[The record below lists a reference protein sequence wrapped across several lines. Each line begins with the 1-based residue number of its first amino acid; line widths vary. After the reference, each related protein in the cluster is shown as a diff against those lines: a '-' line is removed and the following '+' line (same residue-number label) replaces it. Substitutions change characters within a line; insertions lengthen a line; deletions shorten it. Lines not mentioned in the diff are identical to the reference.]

1 MNKNQT
7 ESKPQDVEEPREE
20 GLDETTCSGLGRHLS
35 NIGDHRKPHA
45 EMMHCYSYHAN
56 FDPAARRHEW
66 ESHLRWI
73 NENVI
78 GPPKAT
84 DHYTQSQL
92 EEMGIIGIY
101 APIDSQNDQRQATA
115 SK

>member
-1 MNKNQT
+1 MALSNEIPPPT
-7 ESKPQDVEEPREE
+7 KPLMAGCQQGP
-20 GLDETTCSGLGRHLS
+20 CSGLGRHLS

-45 EMMHCYSYHAN
+45 ETMHCYSYHAC
-56 FDPAARRHEW
+56 FDPTARKHEW

-84 DHYTQSQL
+84 DHYTQAQL
-92 EEMGIIGIY
+92 EAMGMIGLY
-101 APIDSQNDQRQATA
+101 AAIDGQSDPTEARRP
-115 SK
+115 